1 MTAGGEGARWFTA
14 TDEGG
19 VASVVVEVADTIG
32 AGDTF
37 GAATVD
43 ALWDR
48 GVLGGRLPELA
59 AEDWNAV
66 LAYAAR
72 VASVTVSR
80 PGADPPYRHEL

>member
-1 MTAGGEGARWFTA
+1 MTAPLVFLPGWCLGRNPL
-14 TDEGG
+14 
-19 VASVVVEVADTIG
+19 
-32 AGDTF
+32 
-37 GAATVD
+37 AATVD